1 MLISI
6 PGDEGKDPFQVWDVL
21 LWRKGEVF
29 MTVKGANSEVWPRE
43 EKEGCLTKSNSEVV
57 EDGPDDEIEGF

>member
-1 MLISI
+1 
-6 PGDEGKDPFQVWDVL
+6 
-21 LWRKGEVF
+21 